1 MKQVLIGLAIVVVFI
16 VGMLASSSGVDT
28 PMVSN
33 ANSLNAQ
40 TAQAVLANDELTRKA
55 ATQVAL
61 QQQATATAE
70 RQLTQNALSDDATRV
85 AIAIVADNATSTAAQ
100 STALTATAIVN
111 GTPTAVSAT
120 RTAEV
125 EGTRSSGTA
134 TAVVSY
140 QEQQQL
146 QRSVWDWG
154 CVIVPL
160 AIMIA
165 VGITAV
171 LQIRKVGEASAKRI
185 SVQAEADAEAK
196 TIEANANAEE
206 KYAKA
211 DEIRTKTARVNT
223 ERVGRTLL
231 RHTADGNPVVM
242 VELLPKEDATAQ
254 DQAEAAAEASPTIDT
269 NKGDMDRYSPAQWRM
284 IKFLEVC
291 VDRNGKHSNVFPTA
305 KVMAENG
312 ISRTRRGLRLK
323 ELGDLVRSRGGGET
337 GGTWVVG
344 YDTLWKLLQAVQK
357 GEVSLPD
364 FVEDPAESSGERG

>member
-16 VGMLASSSGVDT
+16 VGMLASSSGVDA
-28 PMVSN
+28 PLASN
-33 ANSLNAQ
+33 ASSLNAQ
-40 TAQAVLANDELTRKA
+40 TAQAVLANDQLTRDA
-55 ATQVAL
+55 GTQQA
-61 QQQATATAE
+61 QHQQATATAD
-70 RQLTQNALSDDATRV
+70 RQLTQNALSDDGTRL
-85 AIAIVADNATSTAAQ
+85 ALALTADNATSTAVAAIAQ
-100 STALTATAIVN
+100 TATAVVG
-111 GTPTAVSAT
+111 GTPTAISAT

-125 EGTRSSGTA
+125 ETTRASGTA
-134 TAVVSY
+134 TAIVVQ

-146 QRSVWDWG
+146 QRTVWDWG

-160 AIMIA
+160 LIMVA

-171 LQIRKVGEASAKRI
+171 LQLRKVGEASAKRI
-185 SVQAEADAEAK
+185 SVQAEAEAEAK

-242 VELLPKEDATAQ
+242 VELLPKEDATAK

-269 NKGDMDRYSPAQWRM
+269 NKGDMDRYGPAQWRM
-284 IKFLEVC
+284 IKFLEIC
-291 VDRNGKHSNVFPTA
+291 VDKNGKRSNVFPTR
-305 KVMAENG
+305 KTLEGCG
-312 ISRTRRGLRLK
+312 ISRTRSGNRLK
-323 ELGDLVRSRGGGET
+323 ELGSLVRSRAGGET

-344 YDTLWKLLQAVQK
+344 YDTLFDLLQAVKK
-357 GEVSLPD
+357 GAVELPEY
-364 FVEDPAESSGERG
+364 VEDPDEGA